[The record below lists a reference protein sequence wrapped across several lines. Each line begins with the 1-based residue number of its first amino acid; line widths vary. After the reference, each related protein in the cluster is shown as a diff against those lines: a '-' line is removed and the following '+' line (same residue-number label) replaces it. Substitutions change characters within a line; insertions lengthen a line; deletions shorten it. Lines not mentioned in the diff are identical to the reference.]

1 MAQPQPIVPADC
13 QEFTAQQPSIVP
25 DPPKI
30 DEPSPKGTMPML
42 VPLPESD
49 ISPAVVNCCYP
60 KQNNWSP
67 YLTPPKLINASSLGK
82 GHDMTPLDVHLPAA
96 ATLEE
101 LLYVKKNISGD
112 DGSHDPGNINL
123 DLRDGD
129 YLDCD
134 NDDTDDDISQS
145 FATEAGGKGIGGN
158 LKERATAV
166 LFQYSDDNYDHLYN
180 EDIDKDEKRAE
191 NSNSNKRVKG
201 GCGRYIS
208 SQADRLHPTTTG

>member
-1 MAQPQPIVPADC
+1 M
-13 QEFTAQQPSIVP
+13 AQQPSIVP

-49 ISPAVVNCCYP
+49 ISPAVVNCCYS

-82 GHDMTPLDVHLPAA
+82 GHDMTHLDVNLPAA

-112 DGSHDPGNINL
+112 DGSDDLGDINL

-145 FATEAGGKGIGGN
+145 CSMEAGGKGIGGN
-158 LKERATAV
+158 LKERATAM
-166 LFQYSDDNYDHLYN
+166 LFQYSDDNYAHLYN
-180 EDIDKDEKRAE
+180 EDIDKDEKRVG

-201 GCGRYIS
+201 GCCWNAPR
-208 SQADRLHPTTTG
+208 QVCT

>member
-1 MAQPQPIVPADC
+1 M
-13 QEFTAQQPSIVP
+13 AQQPSIVP

-49 ISPAVVNCCYP
+49 ISPAVVNCRYS

-67 YLTPPKLINASSLGK
+67 YLTPPKLINESSLGK
-82 GHDMTPLDVHLPAA
+82 GHKMTPLDVNLPAA

-129 YLDCD
+129 YLDRD
-134 NDDTDDDISQS
+134 NNDTDDDISQS
-145 FATEAGGKGIGGN
+145 CATEAGGKGIGGN

-180 EDIDKDEKRAE
+180 EDIDLF
-191 NSNSNKRVKG
+191 
-201 GCGRYIS
+201 YI
-208 SQADRLHPTTTG
+208 